1 MPLEE
6 VVSYKP
12 TKLED
17 EKERE
22 DVKDKK
28 SRQQMDTTVVRARTS
43 S

>member
-22 DVKDKK
+22 DVKDKNVV
-28 SRQQMDTTVVRARTS
+28 SRWIRR
-43 S
+43 